1 MKFRQ
6 EDEMTPLCRRKFL
19 YQLGGTTAASF
30 AGSGLPSPIFGG
42 RAARQKKIRIG
53 QIGVGHAHAK
63 KLEIYR
69 RSPDYEVVGVV
80 EEDAKL
86 RKREQMWP
94 AYHDLPWMTQE
105 QLLNVPGLDA
115 VMVETRVRN
124 LLDVAEVCIRAGK
137 HIHIDKPAGQSLKQF
152 RRILDEASKRQLF
165 VQLGYMYRYN
175 PAIVMLRDFLQKG
188 WIGTPFEVHTV
199 MSKVVGRE
207 SRRQLAEYPGGMM
220 FELGCHLVDL
230 VVSILGKPAAVIPFA
245 QHSSSIKDGLVD
257 NMLAV
262 FKYEGMT
269 ASIKSTAMEVE
280 GFARRHLVLCGDEG
294 TFHVQPLDSPSVRL
308 ALSKSRGIYQK
319 GYQEIRFPKYTR
331 FVDDAA
337 DMVRIL
343 RGEKSTDFPYEHDFT
358 VQETLLKA
366 CGLPLV

>member
-1 MKFRQ
+1 
-6 EDEMTPLCRRKFL
+6 MTPLCRRKFL

-30 AGSGLPSPIFGG
+30 VSSGLPSPIFGG
-42 RAARQKKIRIG
+42 QGAGQKKIRIG

-63 KLEIYR
+63 KLEVYR

-80 EEDAKL
+80 ERDVKL
-86 RKREQMWP
+86 RRREQMRA

-105 QLLNVPGLDA
+105 QLLNVPKLDA
-115 VMVETRVRN
+115 VMVETRVRD

-152 RRILDEASKRQLF
+152 RRILDEASKRQLL

-175 PAIVMLRDFLQKG
+175 PAIIMLRDFLQKG
-188 WIGTPFEVHTV
+188 WLGPPFEVHTV

-207 SRRQLAEYPGGMM
+207 SRRQLAEYPGGIM

-230 VVSILGKPAAVIPFA
+230 VVGILGKPSAVMPFA
-245 QHSSSIKDGLVD
+245 QHASSIKDGLVD

-262 FKYEGMT
+262 LEYQGTT
-269 ASIKSTAMEVE
+269 ASVKSAAMEVE

-294 TFHVQPLDSPSVRL
+294 TFHIQPLDNPSVRL

-319 GYQEIRFPKYTR
+319 GYQEIQFPKYTR

-337 DMVRIL
+337 DMARIL
-343 RGEKSTDFPYEHDFT
+343 RGEKTTDFPYEHDFT

-366 CGLPLV
+366 CGLPL

>member
-1 MKFRQ
+1 
-6 EDEMTPLCRRKFL
+6 
-19 YQLGGTTAASF
+19 
-30 AGSGLPSPIFGG
+30 
-42 RAARQKKIRIG
+42 
-53 QIGVGHAHAK
+53 
-63 KLEIYR
+63 
-69 RSPDYEVVGVV
+69 VVGVV

-86 RKREQMWP
+86 RKCEQMRP

-115 VMVETRVRN
+115 VLVETRVRN

-137 HIHIDKPAGQSLKQF
+137 HIHIDKPAGQALRQF
-152 RRILDEASKRQLF
+152 RRILDEASKRELF

-175 PAIVMLRDFLQKG
+175 PGIVMLRDFLQKG
-188 WIGTPFEVHTV
+188 WLGTPFEVHTV
-199 MSKVVGRE
+199 MSKVVGQE

-230 VVSILGKPAAVIPFA
+230 VVGILGKPAAVMPFA
-245 QHSSSIKDGLVD
+245 QHSSSIKDRLVD

-262 FKYEGMT
+262 FKYEGT
-269 ASIKSTAMEVE
+269 IASIKSTAMEVE

-308 ALSKSRGIYQK
+308 VLSKSRGIYQK

-337 DMVRIL
+337 DMARIL
-343 RGEKSTDFPYEHDFT
+343 RGEKTTDFPYEHDFT
-358 VQETLLKA
+358 VQESLLKA
-366 CGLPLV
+366 CGVPLV